1 MLPVAVDQ
9 MVLGVGNERHP
20 LTIETD
26 DHHLLGEALPLI
38 GEGGRGVGKNS
49 IGMVVVID
57 QGVDR
62 EAQHGDLGGVGVGL
76 PVLLPT
82 VAIVLDIEAEVGP
95 IQGRGLVHALALC
108 LVQDHPRVRS
118 RRVLTD
124 QLVTFSKA
132 TGLAKTRNNVPAGA
146 EIVDS
151 IAAAAV
157 EVEHE
162 RKERGVTEVAT
173 EMNIMNMVQD
183 VVESLTLII
192 LIQTHHHRHHHLRLP
207 RRAKAKRT
215 EKSTIRRTMIQHF
228 REINARCS

>member
-38 GEGGRGVGKNS
+38 GEGGRGVGTNS

-82 VAIVLDIEAEVGP
+82 VAIVLDIEREVDP
-95 IQGRGLVHALALC
+95 IQGR
-108 LVQDHPRVRS
+108 
-118 RRVLTD
+118 
-124 QLVTFSKA
+124 
-132 TGLAKTRNNVPAGA
+132 VPAGA
-146 EIVDS
+146 EIADS

-173 EMNIMNMVQD
+173 EMNIVNMVQD

-192 LIQTHHHRHHHLRLP
+192 LIQTHHHRHHHLRIP

-228 REINARCS
+228 REINVRCS

>member
-38 GEGGRGVGKNS
+38 GEGGRGVGTNS

-95 IQGRGLVHALALC
+95 IQGR
-108 LVQDHPRVRS
+108 
-118 RRVLTD
+118 
-124 QLVTFSKA
+124 
-132 TGLAKTRNNVPAGA
+132 VPAGA

-173 EMNIMNMVQD
+173 EMNIVNMVQD